1 LRRQLPD
8 LSEALRMLPQILQ
21 QAVQAAS
28 DGNFRLRVDQPG
40 IEELR
45 AELRASARRRDT
57 TIVGA
62 VTLLGG
68 LVWLAV
74 SFNPWPGV
82 VLAAAGALT
91 VALARR

>member
-1 LRRQLPD
+1 V
-8 LSEALRMLPQILQ
+8 LQ
-21 QAVQAAS
+21 QAVQQAA
-28 DGNFRLRVDQPG
+28 DGNLRLKVEQPG

-82 VLAAAGALT
+82 VLAAAGVLAIT
-91 VALARR
+91 LARRGA

>member
-1 LRRQLPD
+1 LPD
-8 LSEALRMLPQILQ
+8 LSEALRMLPQVLQ
-21 QAVQAAS
+21 QAVQQAA
-28 DGNFRLRVDQPG
+28 DGNLRLKVDQTG

-45 AELRASARRRDT
+45 AELRTSAQRRDAT
-57 TIVGA
+57 MVGA

-82 VLAAAGALT
+82 ALSVAGVIA

>member
-1 LRRQLPD
+1 V
-8 LSEALRMLPQILQ
+8 LQ
-21 QAVQAAS
+21 QAVQQAA
-28 DGNFRLRVDQPG
+28 DGNLRLKVDQSG
-40 IEELR
+40 IEDLR

-82 VLAAAGALT
+82 VLAAAGAI
-91 VALARR
+91 VIALARR

>member
-1 LRRQLPD
+1 
-8 LSEALRMLPQILQ
+8 
-21 QAVQAAS
+21 V
-28 DGNFRLRVDQPG
+28 
-40 IEELR
+40 EELR
-45 AELRASARRRDT
+45 AELRASARRRDS

-82 VLAAAGALT
+82 VLGVAG
-91 VALARR
+91 VIVIALARR

>member
-1 LRRQLPD
+1 
-8 LSEALRMLPQILQ
+8 MLPQVLQ
-21 QAVQAAS
+21 QAVQQAA
-28 DGNFRLRVDQPG
+28 DGNLRLKIEQPG

-82 VLAAAGALT
+82 VLGVAGAF
-91 VALARR
+91 VIALARRG

>member
-1 LRRQLPD
+1 
-8 LSEALRMLPQILQ
+8 
-21 QAVQAAS
+21 VQHAS
-28 DGNFRLRVDQPG
+28 DGNFRLKVEQPG

-45 AELRASARRRDT
+45 AELRASARRRDA

-82 VLAAAGALT
+82 VLCATGAIAI
-91 VALARR
+91 ALARK

>member
-1 LRRQLPD
+1 V
-8 LSEALRMLPQILQ
+8 Q
-21 QAVQAAS
+21 QAS
-28 DGNFRLRVDQPG
+28 EGNFRIKVEQPG

-45 AELRASARRRDT
+45 AELRASARRRDAT
-57 TIVGA
+57 VVGA

-82 VLAAAGALT
+82 VLAAAG
-91 VALARR
+91 VMVIALARR